1 MPKRVEVT
9 LIILWKNERWE
20 ERTITMHMPGG
31 STEQDAVDAAIKAT
45 ISNLA
50 AIGKLD
56 EVKTM
61 GHINRFIEIDVKEKK
76 EEDAA
81 SY

>member
-1 MPKRVEVT
+1 MPKKVEVT

-20 ERTITMHMPGG
+20 ERTVTMHMPGG

-45 ISNLA
+45 MSNLA

-61 GHINRFIEIDVKEKK
+61 GHINRFIETNVMEKK
-76 EEDAA
+76 EANG
-81 SY
+81 S

>member
-1 MPKRVEVT
+1 MSKKVDVT

-20 ERTITMHMPGG
+20 ERNVLISVPGG
-31 STEQDAVDAAIKAT
+31 STEQDTVDAAIKAT

-50 AIGKLD
+50 ALGKLD

-61 GHINRFIEIDVKEKK
+61 GHINRFIEINTMEKK
-76 EEDAA
+76 VNDAA